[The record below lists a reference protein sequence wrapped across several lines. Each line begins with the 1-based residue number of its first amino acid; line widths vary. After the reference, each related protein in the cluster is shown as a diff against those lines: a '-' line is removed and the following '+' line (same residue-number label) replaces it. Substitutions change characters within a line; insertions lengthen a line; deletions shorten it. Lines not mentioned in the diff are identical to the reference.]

1 MWHSRKMSIT
11 LAEGQLYYYFSYDFF
26 SIYGKVN
33 TNQIKVHECGLWCG
47 WVVFKPQRFQG
58 FPPLMVSRRPKDLGT
73 LRANQR
79 GVGKTMV
86 GDRNQ
91 FFYSKQEK
99 INHGPL
105 CEKVPCQQSAPW
117 AKEDPKYMGSFL
129 SVQYLSKY
137 SVLNAMQVPI
147 YYISSVH
154 MEI

>member
-1 MWHSRKMSIT
+1 MSIT
-11 LAEGQLYYYFSYDFF
+11 LAQGELYYYFSYDFF

>member
-1 MWHSRKMSIT
+1 MSIT
-11 LAEGQLYYYFSYDFF
+11 LAQGQLYYYFSYDFF

-33 TNQIKVHECGLWCG
+33 TNQIKAYECGLWCV

-117 AKEDPKYMGSFL
+117 AKEDPKWAVSF
-129 SVQYLSKY
+129 QF
-137 SVLNAMQVPI
+137 NT
-147 YYISSVH
+147 
-154 MEI
+154 